1 MSLIVFWFTLDFPG
15 DLRNGRIGKKLG
27 KKIIFVA
34 LNFIC
39 RSRRGV
45 IVPSITPL
53 KAPFD
58 LFRYG
63 PTNMIFMSVARLFL
77 PVSPP

>member
-15 DLRNGRIGKKLG
+15 DLRNGRIA
-27 KKIIFVA
+27 KKITFVA
-34 LNFIC
+34 LNFTC

-58 LFRYG
+58 LLRYG
-63 PTNMIFMSVARLFL
+63 PTNMIFMSVARLFP
-77 PVSPP
+77 PVSPT